1 MFMFHAAFSLGL
13 IALTAGTA
21 LFVWSKHVDTAGS
34 GLAKA
39 IGTLVIIFAIGS
51 TLCTIYY
58 GIKYWQQGDF
68 QSLMGMH
75 SMMEGKGMP
84 GGMMNMQGMMD
95 KCMADCKTM
104 SGGMMNPT
112 NMNNSDQTKNHAS
125 HHSQ

>member
-21 LFVWSKHVDTAGS
+21 LFVWSKHQNSAGS
-34 GLAKA
+34 GLAKV
-39 IGTLVIIFAIGS
+39 IGTLVIIFSITS

-75 SMMEGKGMP
+75 QMMQMQDKSMMNDG
-84 GGMMNMQGMMD
+84 NMQNMM
-95 KCMADCKTM
+95 KK
-104 SGGMMNPT
+104 
-112 NMNNSDQTKNHAS
+112 Q
-125 HHSQ
+125 

>member
-21 LFVWSKHVDTAGS
+21 LFIWSKQVDAAGS
-34 GLAKA
+34 GLAKS

-58 GIKYWQQGDF
+58 GVKYWQQGDF
-68 QSLMGMH
+68 QNSMGMMH
-75 SMMEGKGMP
+75 
-84 GGMMNMQGMMD
+84 GMMD
-95 KCMADCKTM
+95 DKGMQ
-104 SGGMMNPT
+104 GEMMNSS
-112 NMNNSDQTKNHAS
+112 NMNNSNQTKNQAS

>member
-21 LFVWSKHVDTAGS
+21 LLFWSKHVDAAGS

-58 GIKYWQQGDF
+58 GVKYWQQGDF

-75 SMMEGKGMP
+75 GKV
-84 GGMMNMQGMMD
+84 
-95 KCMADCKTM
+95 M
-104 SGGMMNPT
+104 SGGMMNSSNVT
-112 NMNNSDQTKNHAS
+112 NSD
-125 HHSQ
+125 

>member
-21 LFVWSKHVDTAGS
+21 LFVWSKHIDAAGS
-34 GLAKA
+34 GLAKT
-39 IGTLVIIFAIGS
+39 IGALVIIFAISS

-58 GIKYWQQGDF
+58 GVKYWQQGDF

-75 SMMEGKGMP
+75 GMMDTKGMP
-84 GGMMNMQGMMD
+84 DGMIN
-95 KCMADCKTM
+95 
-104 SGGMMNPT
+104 SS
-112 NMNNSDQTKNHAS
+112 NMNNSDQPKNNVS